1 MGSEFESME
10 EYWEKKMSEERKFY
24 EEQLKSSEKQFNDLE
39 LKMKEY
45 EELLMTVESK
55 PQVEPDRLST
65 IDEKR
70 SLEEEVNIKSF

>member
-1 MGSEFESME
+1 MVSEFESME

-55 PQVEPDRLST
+55 QVEPDRLST